1 MVAYDLLLSDE
12 WTPDG
17 MTYNIAAR
25 ATLQLELNRIA
36 LEATNPNSS
45 ADTTQNETGGDS
57 DVAKN
62 QSEGDVE
69 AAKNES
75 EGDVEAAKN
84 ESEGDV
90 EAPKSESDVARGLD
104 LTKTLELCDKC
115 SELEPRLGTKTYR
128 VIVTRLLAE
137 VCMTQE

>member
-1 MVAYDLLLSDE
+1 MAAYDLLLSDE

-25 ATLQLELNRIA
+25 AALQLELNRIA
-36 LEATNPNSS
+36 LEATSHNSS

-57 DVAKN
+57 DV
-62 QSEGDVE
+62 
-69 AAKNES
+69 AKNES

-115 SELEPRLGTKTYR
+115 SVLEPRLGTKTYR
-128 VIVTRLLAE
+128 VIVTRLLTE
-137 VCMTQE
+137 VCNSRVDSLND